1 MTGLAMTST
10 VVTGLSANKTYRFVV
25 KARNAIGY
33 SLVSQIT
40 SIKTLPEFVGEKPSA
55 PINLQ
60 NDPTKTNADQIG
72 LIWDSPLLDG
82 GFPVIDYRLWMQNKK
97 DGSEFTL
104 LAENVVETSYVA
116 TNLQ

>member
-1 MTGLAMTST
+1 LVWESSFNGGSNVIDYTVSISEEGSETFTTYMTGLATTST

-40 SIKTLPEFVGEKPSA
+40 NIKTLPEFVGEKPSA

-60 NDPTKTNADQIG
+60 NDPTKTNAD
-72 LIWDSPLLDG
+72 
-82 GFPVIDYRLWMQNKK
+82 
-97 DGSEFTL
+97 
-104 LAENVVETSYVA
+104 
-116 TNLQ
+116 